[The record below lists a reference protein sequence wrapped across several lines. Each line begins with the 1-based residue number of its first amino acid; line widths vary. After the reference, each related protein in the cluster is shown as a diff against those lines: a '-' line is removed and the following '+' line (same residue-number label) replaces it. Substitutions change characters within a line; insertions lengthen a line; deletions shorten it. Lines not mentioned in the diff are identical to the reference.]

1 MVFPDATRLA
11 NVVFLMVIL
20 RQSRG
25 LGNGRPLDTAVRSG
39 SLVVA
44 DIALPFRLQLG
55 RVEVNCRGGEQSPGA
70 FGVPQMLLTRTVLVF
85 RIASSSRVP
94 V

>member
-1 MVFPDATRLA
+1 
-11 NVVFLMVIL
+11 MVIL
-20 RQSRG
+20 RQSRD
-25 LGNGRPLDTAVRSG
+25 LGNGRPLDTIACSG

-44 DIALPFRLQLG
+44 DIALPFQLQLG
-55 RVEVNCRGGEQSPGA
+55 RVVVNFRGGEQSPGT

>member
-1 MVFPDATRLA
+1 
-11 NVVFLMVIL
+11 MVIL

-25 LGNGRPLDTAVRSG
+25 LGNGRPLDTAACGG

-55 RVEVNCRGGEQSPGA
+55 RVVVNFRGGEQSPSA
-70 FGVPQMLLTRTVLVF
+70 FGIPQMLLTRTVLGFQGCVQ
-85 RIASSSRVP
+85 
-94 V
+94 